1 MPFYLLNG
9 GNMRKEDFV
18 FHSYKDYVF
27 IESDNLFICQRLQQ
41 IDPSYRVV
49 FNLKK
54 RKYEVHSV
62 EQFGGSYCFT
72 LPFENLDERAV
83 DFALKTRRENS
94 DKIIAEI
101 DKYNEKLYN
110 QMLKQEV
117 NKLKEALC

>member
-1 MPFYLLNG
+1 
-9 GNMRKEDFV
+9 MRKEDFV
-18 FHSYKDYVF
+18 FHSCKDYVF
-27 IESDNLFICQRLQQ
+27 IERDNLFICQRLQQ

-54 RKYEVHSV
+54 RKYEVHSI
-62 EQFGGSYCFT
+62 EQVGGSYCFT

-83 DFALKTRRENS
+83 EFALKTRRENS

-101 DKYNEKLYN
+101 DKYNENLYN

-117 NKLKEALC
+117 NKLKEAVC